1 MIIKNEDLVKALKI
15 VRNSL
20 TDNGIDSTVSSI
32 NELNSKLT
40 GIRSLFYPDYD
51 SEQPKLFISD
61 NRIWLGTELDQEQL
75 LVKLYMDKKYNLYST
90 LANITD
96 TYARLSSSS
105 LESVFRLIS
114 KINQLGEIKI
124 YMKNMLNLELIL
136 KDRSRCLETGTLF
149 NIADQTI

>member
-1 MIIKNEDLVKALKI
+1 MKIKNEDLVKALKI

-61 NRIWLGTELDQEQL
+61 NRVWLGTELDQTQL
-75 LVKLYMDKKYNLYST
+75 LVKLYMDKKYNLYTT

-124 YMKNMLNLELIL
+124 YLKNMLNLELIL
-136 KDRSRCLETGTLF
+136 KDRSKCLENGTLF
-149 NIADQTI
+149 NITDQTI

>member
-136 KDRSRCLETGTLF
+136 KDRSRCLENGTLF